1 LTAEYFGSIIFSM
14 KVKTSI
20 TLSKE
25 ILDLIEKN
33 IEKTENRSR
42 FIENAIRYYMK
53 HYQQSIRDAKDLS
66 ILNENYQKLNKEAED
81 VLDFQDVAF

>member
-1 LTAEYFGSIIFSM
+1 M

>member
-1 LTAEYFGSIIFSM
+1 M

-25 ILDLIEKN
+25 ILDLIEEN

-66 ILNENYQKLNKEAED
+66 IINENYQKLNKEAEE

>member
-1 LTAEYFGSIIFSM
+1 M

-66 ILNENYQKLNKEAED
+66 IINENYQKLNKEAEE

>member
-1 LTAEYFGSIIFSM
+1 M

-25 ILDLIEKN
+25 ILDLIEEN

-66 ILNENYQKLNKEAED
+66 IINENYQKLNKEAED

>member
-1 LTAEYFGSIIFSM
+1 M

-53 HYQQSIRDAKDLS
+53 HYQQSIRDEKDLS
-66 ILNENYQKLNKEAED
+66 ILNENYQELNKEAID
-81 VLDFQDVAF
+81 VLDFQDVSL